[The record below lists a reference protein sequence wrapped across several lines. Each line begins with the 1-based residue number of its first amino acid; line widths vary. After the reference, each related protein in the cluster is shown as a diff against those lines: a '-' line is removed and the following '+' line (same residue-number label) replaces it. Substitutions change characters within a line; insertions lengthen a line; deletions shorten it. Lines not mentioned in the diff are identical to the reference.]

1 MVAIGATGN
10 DGVGNSVFEAG
21 HVRVYKWNGNAWVQ
35 RGGDINGEAA
45 GDLSGESVAIS
56 DDGLV
61 VAIGAS
67 NNDGNGSASGHI
79 RIYAWNGSSWVKKE
93 LILMVRQ
100 QQMVLEIVFL

>member
-10 DGVGNSVFEAG
+10 DGVVRFEAG

-67 NNDGNGSASGHI
+67 NNDGNGSASGHVKFT
-79 RIYAWNGSSWVKKE
+79 WNGSSWVKGADIDGE
-93 LILMVRQ
+93 AADGFGV
-100 QQMVLEIVFL
+100 VFL